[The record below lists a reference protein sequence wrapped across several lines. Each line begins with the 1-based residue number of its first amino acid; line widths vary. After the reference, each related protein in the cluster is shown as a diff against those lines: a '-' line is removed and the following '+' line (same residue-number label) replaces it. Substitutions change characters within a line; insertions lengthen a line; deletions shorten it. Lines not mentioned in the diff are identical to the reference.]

1 MTGRSANH
9 ARKTNKQTN
18 KQRETQYF
26 LEGCQSSWTP
36 KRPIGGLTDKGDH
49 QGLSLARDPTSRR
62 HTAHIPWFIRRY
74 SSIRQFIRPFI
85 RSNLRVISSDRQSAI
100 SDRQSVCACQL
111 SFSAPKQKYGTTP
124 IGFLRAGLYFQQS
137 LDSNGHRHTP
147 ATVAR
152 LLLGTAAGI
161 IARRQRR
168 RHPRRRQ
175 RRRRQRRRQRPQ
187 TLRDPS
193 CTSLGS
199 DGTSKK
205 LG

>member
-62 HTAHIPWFIRRY
+62 YTAHIPWFIRRY
-74 SSIRQFIRPFI
+74 SSIRQFIRQFIRPFI

-100 SDRQSVCACQL
+100 SDRQSVCMSAVVFGTETKVWNNSNRLPTRRTLL
-111 SFSAPKQKYGTTP
+111 SAVFG
-124 IGFLRAGLYFQQS
+124 QQRS
-137 LDSNGHRHTP
+137 SSYSRYRGK
-147 ATVAR
+147 
-152 LLLGTAAGI
+152 TAAGH
-161 IARRQRR
+161 RR
-168 RHPRRRQ
+168 RHRRTTTATTTPTTTTPTTTATTTATTDS
-175 RRRRQRRRQRPQ
+175 QRPVLYV
-187 TLRDPS
+187 TRI
-193 CTSLGS
+193 
-199 DGTSKK
+199 
-205 LG
+205 